1 MRWPSRTGRRSE
13 TDIVRTGCSAGT
25 RTARG
30 GSRQNCK
37 CVVANKDEG
46 FSDTEQVQRLRPE
59 CLVPRHNSPAGAL
72 CEAGIQL
79 LLQQAEEPQQAEE
92 ECWETRLTIAGVD
105 ALLRASNRT
114 HAWYR
119 ALILFRKTVS
129 APTANSNRGKG
140 SKGFQGLLR
149 LLDFGP
155 NRAQRQIQAIPESG
169 LATSAP
175 EARRA
180 RQLCAAGR
188 AVPPCG

>member
-1 MRWPSRTGRRSE
+1 MLGNEAQDCRR
-13 TDIVRTGCSAGT
+13 GCAT
-25 RTARG
+25 RG
-30 GSRQNCK
+30 QQQNP
-37 CVVANKDEG
+37 CVV
-46 FSDTEQVQRLRPE
+46 S
-59 CLVPRHNSPAGAL
+59 C
-72 CEAGIQL
+72 
-79 LLQQAEEPQQAEE
+79 
-92 ECWETRLTIAGVD
+92 
-105 ALLRASNRT
+105 
-114 HAWYR
+114 
-119 ALILFRKTVS
+119 LILFRKTVS